1 MFTVSTRIAAGRDIA
16 DSPAHRA
23 DVHRAIAWLR
33 AGSTPHALIL
43 PWLPTPARFRGVL
56 GGLKLHRI
64 FSEVFVKRRR
74 SARGETARDVMQG
87 LVDEDVG
94 ATQASVV
101 RCCYARG
108 VRFGG

>member
-16 DSPAHRA
+16 DSPARRA
-23 DVHRAIAWLR
+23 DVHRALAWLR

-64 FSEVFVKRRR
+64 FSEVFLKRRR
-74 SARGETARDVMQG
+74 EGGGKDVMQG

-101 RCCYARG
+101 RRWPACGAG
-108 VRFGG
+108 SGN